1 MDVIDKLNY
10 YLQECGKTGA
20 DLSRDLGLSNATYS
34 NWNTKKTKIAK
45 RNLPP
50 IAEWLTNQLGRA
62 ITVADLTS
70 QQKENPTAQGDG
82 VDTITEKEVR
92 MLKWFRSL
100 PEEKLR
106 AILISQDAPKDLL
119 D

>member
-50 IAEWLTNQLGRA
+50 IAEWLTNQLGRT

-70 QQKENPTAQGDG
+70 HQKENPISVAADG
-82 VDTITEKEVR
+82 VDELDKEALNIMHQLPPEKQAAALA
-92 MLKWFRSL
+92 MLRG
-100 PEEKLR
+100 
-106 AILISQDAPKDLL
+106 LL
-119 D
+119 GN